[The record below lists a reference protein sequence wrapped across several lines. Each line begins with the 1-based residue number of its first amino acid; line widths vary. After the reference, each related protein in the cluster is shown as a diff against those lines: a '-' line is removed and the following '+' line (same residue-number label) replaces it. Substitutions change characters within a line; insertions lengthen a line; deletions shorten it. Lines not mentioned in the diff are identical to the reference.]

1 MPTAYRSRGP
11 APGVNSLRY
20 RSRLRSIES
29 PATRTMLNRLCA
41 LCLALAMAAALAG
54 CQRSGEPV
62 AAAGADAVSSA
73 TSVAD
78 VEGIT
83 WFDGDVDA
91 AFASAAQQGR
101 LVFLYWGAEWCPP
114 CYDLKAHVFP
124 RPDFQQALRQFVA
137 VYLDGDA
144 PGAQRIAEQF
154 GVQGY
159 PSVVVLKAD
168 RTELARI
175 SGGSDLASYADVLD
189 LALDNAQPVSALLAA
204 LGADQDRRLTGPDCR
219 RLAWNDWS
227 SGSEVPAMLV
237 PALQLAAS
245 RCPVESRV
253 ERDRLVVTAADLLA
267 SSERAAVDQG
277 AAPSARLGGLMAE
290 MEALLADPE
299 RSLDTG
305 NALLYLDADY
315 FAVARRAQPQRA
327 AALGERYFALLDAVE
342 RDARQSDTV
351 RLLSA
356 ARRLQAA
363 KALTGTEQAPEAVAR
378 QARATLD
385 AFLARDY
392 EANARAGI
400 INSASWVLYELGDDV
415 RLRSLLEE
423 QIKVA
428 RTPYYYMPDIADI
441 EERAGNTRAALEWLE
456 RGYRESKGP
465 ATRFQWGTL
474 YVNGLLRMTP
484 RDLPRIRSAVIEVTG
499 ELDGPDRIHA
509 RARARLTRLDTALG
523 EWAVANDGG
532 ATLEA
537 IGQHWRQL
545 CARLPANDGARE
557 SCPDLLG

>member
-1 MPTAYRSRGP
+1 LNRRFIA
-11 APGVNSLRY
+11 
-20 RSRLRSIES
+20 RL
-29 PATRTMLNRLCA
+29 ALFRLCA
-41 LCLALAMAAALAG
+41 LILAFTAALAG
-54 CQRSGEPV
+54 CRPSGEAV
-62 AAAGADAVSSA
+62 TTASSDEQGAAS
-73 TSVAD
+73 SVAQ
-78 VEGIT
+78 VEGIE

-91 AFASAAQQGR
+91 AFASAGQQGR
-101 LVFLYWGAEWCPP
+101 LVFLYWGAQWCPP

-124 RPDFQQALRQFVA
+124 RPDFQQALRQFVP

-144 PGAQRIAEQF
+144 PGAQRIADQF
-154 GVQGY
+154 GVLGY
-159 PSVVVLKAD
+159 PSVVVLKPD

-189 LALDNAQPVSALLAA
+189 LALDSAQPVDELLAA
-204 LGADQDRRLTGPDCR
+204 LGGEAAVRLAATDCR

-227 SGSEVPAMLV
+227 AGSADPPTLAA
-237 PALQLAAS
+237 ALQLAAT

-253 ERDRLVVTAADLLA
+253 ERDRLMVTAADLLA
-267 SSERAAVDQG
+267 SSERAAIEQG
-277 AAPSARLGGLMAE
+277 AAPSARLSGLMAE
-290 MEALLADPE
+290 LAALLADPQ
-299 RSLDTG
+299 RSLDAG

-315 FAVARRAQPQRA
+315 FAVVRRAQPQRA
-327 AALGERYFALLDAVE
+327 AALGEHYFALLDALE

-363 KALTGTEQAPEAVAR
+363 KALAGAERAPEAVASR
-378 QARATLD
+378 ARATLD

-392 EANARAGI
+392 DANARAGI
-400 INSASWVLYELGDDV
+400 VNSASWVLYELGDDA

-423 QIKVA
+423 QMKVA

-441 EERAGNTRAALEWLE
+441 EERAGNTRTALDWLE

-484 RDLPRIRSAVIEVTG
+484 HDVPRIRSAVIAVTG

-509 RARARLTRLDTALG
+509 RARARLTRLDAALG
-523 EWAVANDGG
+523 EWATTTGNG

-545 CARLPANDGARE
+545 CARLPAIDAARE
-557 SCPDLLG
+557 TCQDLLG